1 MTDGERFPPGTT
13 LRIGD
18 GPEID
23 MSHPDAEDKVREGL
37 ASAFPQRR
45 MRETPEDRA
54 AKAKLLGSTGQRILE
69 FIHRYEAEES
79 DKIEAAARMKAVME
93 EAKGEGFNVKAIKK
107 IIADRKR
114 SPDEVRE
121 EEDTL
126 RLYREAIGI

>member
-1 MTDGERFPPGTT
+1 MTDEQY
-13 LRIGD
+13 D
-18 GPEID
+18 D
-23 MSHPDAEDKVREGL
+23 AWMPDLEAAARAGKDAR
-37 ASAFPQRR
+37 PR
-45 MRETPEDRA
+45 MKETAEDRA
-54 AKAKLLGSTGQRILE
+54 AKAKALGSTGQRILE